1 MRRKDVNML
10 SGSIIKGLLVISIP
24 IMVMNVLQSMF
35 NIIDMT
41 ILKSYDAGG
50 GNAVGAVG
58 ACGVLISLTTSLLI
72 GISAGSNVNIARHI
86 GKGDTDGVENAVGTA
101 VAFSIAGGLT
111 LMVLGLIFAKDFL
124 LLANCAEEL
133 LPQAVLY
140 FRLYFVGVPVLMLY
154 NFCASALRASGD
166 SRRVMRFSLTGGV
179 IKVSLTIVFVA
190 VLPMGVV
197 GVALASIISWV
208 VMAFMAVW
216 TLLKND
222 GVVKLKV
229 KKIRFYGHELKTM
242 LRIGVP
248 SGLQQAMYSVA
259 NLVIAATVNSYGAQ
273 ATTGISIANNFDGI
287 LYQIAVAPS
296 LAVMPYVSQNV
307 GAGNVKRAKQAV
319 LRGIGITTVLAG
331 SIGALSAIFS
341 GQLASIMSS
350 DPVVIAYAQEKMV
363 IISSLYFLCGINEN
377 MGAAMKGMG
386 KPIIPTIATLV
397 FMCLIRFPW
406 AYFVFPLYPN
416 FTFLYTIWPIGWV
429 LSISMILIFY
439 FPTAKRLAYRYAHP
453 EEFPVK

>member
-10 SGSIIKGLLVISIP
+10 SGSIVKGLLVISIP
-24 IMVMNVLQSMF
+24 IMIMNVLQSMF

-50 GNAVGAVG
+50 GTAVGAVG

-86 GKGDTDGVENAVGTA
+86 GKADADGVEKAVGTA
-101 VAFSIAGGLT
+101 VAFSVVGGIV
-111 LMVLGLIFAKDFL
+111 LMIIGLIFAENFL
-124 LLANCAEEL
+124 RLANCSEEL
-133 LPQAVLY
+133 LDQAVLY
-140 FRLYFVGVPVLMLY
+140 FRLYFVGVPILMLY
-154 NFCASALRASGD
+154 NFCASALRSSGD
-166 SRRVMRFSLTGGV
+166 SRRIMNFSLIGGAT
-179 IKVSLTIVFVA
+179 KVVLTIVFVA

-197 GVALASIISWV
+197 GVALGSIISWV
-208 VMAFMAVW
+208 VMAFMAVRA
-216 TLLKND
+216 LLKNE
-222 GVVKLKV
+222 GIVKLKV

-259 NLVIAATVNSYGAQ
+259 NLVIAATVNSYGAA
-273 ATTGISIANNFDGI
+273 ATTGIAIANNYDGI

-307 GAGNVKRAKQAV
+307 GAGNMKRAKQAV
-319 LRGIGITTVLAG
+319 GRGIAITAILGG

-350 DPVVIAYAQEKMV
+350 DPVVIAYAREKMI
-363 IISSLYFLCGINEN
+363 IISSLYFLCGINEI

-386 KPIIPTIATLV
+386 KPMIPTIATLV

-406 AYFVFPLYPN
+406 VWFVFPMYPN

-429 LSISMILIFY
+429 LSISLILCFY
-439 FPTAKRLAYRYAHP
+439 FPTAKKLAYRYAHP
-453 EEFPVK
+453 EEFRVK